1 MNFVDSAAN
10 VTSTDADLIKSI
22 VVYSK
27 SKFFISE
34 YLAQKNHEQT
44 MFLFC
49 ELTSRFEYC
58 PSHQARVDM
67 LNILVPWFYHLEL
80 VDTNVVISADSKQ
93 HKIKSPNETD
103 SMHATEIILNN
114 LFYLSCK
121 FGDQYSNEFE
131 LLWAILA
138 STQPNNLKIITHY
151 LFVMISLATY
161 EVLTYA
167 KRIICYLAKVSQER
181 CIDELINELEIMET
195 FCTCI
200 EKNDSQLPFYR
211 YTHSMPHLSSTLS
224 QSKVLAAEKL
234 NSFVDEEEENDDDED
249 DDDEDDSLD
258 QINKSDFNDENA
270 DPFTDEDN
278 QSNFL

>member
-1 MNFVDSAAN
+1 MNFVDSAASTLN
-10 VTSTDADLIKSI
+10 STDADLINSI

-34 YLAQKNHEQT
+34 YLARKNHEQT

-67 LNILVPWFYHLEL
+67 LSILVPWFYHLEL
-80 VDTNVVISADSKQ
+80 VDTNVVNSDSKQ

-103 SMHATEIILNN
+103 SIHATEIILNN

-138 STQPNNLKIITHY
+138 
-151 LFVMISLATY
+151 
-161 EVLTYA
+161 
-167 KRIICYLAKVSQER
+167 
-181 CIDELINELEIMET
+181 
-195 FCTCI
+195 
-200 EKNDSQLPFYR
+200 
-211 YTHSMPHLSSTLS
+211 
-224 QSKVLAAEKL
+224 
-234 NSFVDEEEENDDDED
+234 
-249 DDDEDDSLD
+249 
-258 QINKSDFNDENA
+258 
-270 DPFTDEDN
+270 
-278 QSNFL
+278 